1 MKTFVNC
8 NNTFSLFFNKQS
20 SPLGTELYFY
30 ATVSTFKKTKKAT
43 GHRTKRACWGQFN
56 RTFTRVV
63 VFLDSASNSFTCKLP
78 LVVISFLR
86 SGALV
91 SG

>member
-1 MKTFVNC
+1 MNC
-8 NNTFSLFFNKQS
+8 NNTFSLFCNKQS
-20 SPLGTELYFY
+20 SPLGTELFFY
-30 ATVSTFKKTKKAT
+30 TTVSTFKKTKKAI

-56 RTFTRVV
+56 RTFTTVA
-63 VFLDSASNSFTCKLP
+63 VFLDSASDSFTCKLP
-78 LVVISFLR
+78 LVVRSFLR